1 MGLCR
6 EQDSGT
12 VSTKAVQTAAAI
24 LRTAAESRSEICSIH
39 TATLQSVLDAVNAS
53 DQHGSVPG
61 QVISNT
67 THAILFSDKANA
79 TNWLLQES
87 SHGIDAGMLSD
98 VDRRTM
104 FYSFQAQWPWGC
116 MQSIAIEV
124 LQ

>member
-1 MGLCR
+1 M
-6 EQDSGT
+6 
-12 VSTKAVQTAAAI
+12 
-24 LRTAAESRSEICSIH
+24 
-39 TATLQSVLDAVNAS
+39 NAS
-53 DQHGSVPG
+53 DQHDSVPG

-67 THAILFSDKANA
+67 THATPFSDKANT
-79 TNWLLQES
+79 TNLLLQGS

-104 FYSFQAQWPWGC
+104 FYSFQAQWPWDC